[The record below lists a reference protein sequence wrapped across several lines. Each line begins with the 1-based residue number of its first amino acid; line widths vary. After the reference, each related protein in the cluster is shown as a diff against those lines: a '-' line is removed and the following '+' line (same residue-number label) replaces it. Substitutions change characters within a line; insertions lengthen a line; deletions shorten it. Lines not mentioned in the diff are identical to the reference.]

1 MFKKRQQY
9 LTKYKEESHVQNGH
23 DLSFSNEDH
32 KAARRYCTELKLAL
46 FLFYVSFIIVCSKLV
61 LVNREFF
68 QNSYVHCKTYW
79 ATSSFGTYRLLS
91 DDNKIKISELLLTS
105 NSVVR
110 DYVDHLK
117 WLLLPLLAGIG
128 VTILTWNI
136 IYIDSYIP
144 GINPPT
150 PFSPTKNRKQHSS
163 RFPLVYIIAIVN
175 GFLVFLLM
183 VFHWY

>member
-1 MFKKRQQY
+1 MKVQKKLLQFQY
-9 LTKYKEESHVQNGH
+9 REDCQL
-23 DLSFSNEDH
+23 FSLIFN
-32 KAARRYCTELKLAL
+32 YGNTYL
-46 FLFYVSFIIVCSKLV
+46 FAG
-61 LVNREFF
+61 EFF

-79 ATSSFGTYRLLS
+79 ATSSFGTHRLLS

-150 PFSPTKNRKQHSS
+150 PFSPTKNRY
-163 RFPLVYIIAIVN
+163 VY
-175 GFLVFLLM
+175 
-183 VFHWY
+183 